1 MLSNIM
7 NVANTECAKFGWS
20 CDIGVLCV
28 LCDCDIEPSYVFH
41 GSKIFFVGI
50 SWVQNI
56 FSWVFCGSQIF
67 SRGYFV
73 VFSC

>member
-1 MLSNIM
+1 M

-20 CDIGVLCV
+20 CDIEVLCV

-50 SWVQNI
+50 SWVQSF
-56 FSWVFCGSQIF
+56 FSWVFRGSPKIF
-67 SRGYFV
+67 LVGKFA